1 MTVKRLP
8 KKVFNEIYS
17 KVPRLG
23 ADVVIRS
30 NEGILLTKRA
40 IPKCK
45 GMWHIPGGTLLKG
58 EKIIDCVK
66 RVAKL
71 ETGLTV
77 KVKKFIG
84 LCEYTK
90 RSSYHPGVALIY
102 LVEPIKGKL
111 KIGED
116 TADIKF
122 FKKIPK
128 NTIKEQRDYL
138 YTYFKMN

>member
-1 MTVKRLP
+1 MVKKLP
-8 KKVFNEIYS
+8 YKLFKRIYS

-23 ADVVIRS
+23 ADVVIKS
-30 NEGILLTKRA
+30 KEGILLTKRA

-45 GMWHIPGGTLLKG
+45 GMWHIPGGTLLKE
-58 EKIIDCVK
+58 EKVIDCVK

-71 ETGLTV
+71 ETGLII

-102 LVEPIKGKL
+102 LVEPVRGKL

-128 NTIKEQRDYL
+128 NTIKEPKDYL
-138 YTYFKMN
+138 YKYFKMR